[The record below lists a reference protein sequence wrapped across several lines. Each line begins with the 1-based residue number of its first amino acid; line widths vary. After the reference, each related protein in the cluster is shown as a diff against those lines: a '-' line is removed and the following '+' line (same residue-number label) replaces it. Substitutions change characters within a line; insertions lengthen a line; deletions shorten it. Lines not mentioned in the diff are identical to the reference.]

1 MSHSSCQTPL
11 RTDVPDPDVP
21 PEGDPEV
28 VGRRY
33 RILDLLGRGGAGTVW
48 RAQDGLSGLVAL
60 KRLHKTVADLARR
73 PGKGTP
79 SAFATQGMALSLAH
93 EFQTLVSLR
102 HPHVIRVLDY
112 GFDSEGRPYLAMD
125 LLEDARTLVEAGTDA
140 PLPTQVGLLVQTLQA
155 LAYLHRRGII
165 HRDLKPGNVLVV
177 RGQVKVLDFGLA
189 VGRDQG
195 RRAHPA
201 GTPGYLAPELFE
213 DQPPS
218 EGTDLFGFGAMAC
231 QMFFG
236 RLPHAGQV
244 FATPGFP
251 SALRAVLEQLV
262 APDAHR
268 RPRDADAVIAALCN
282 ATGQPVP
289 AESAATRESFLQS
302 ARFVGRTSE
311 REHLTDVLDRA
322 LTGQGSAWLIGGESG
337 VGKSRLLDE
346 VRSLALVRGAVV
358 LRGQAVDTGGVPY
371 QEWRAVLRWLP
382 MLAELSDREARVLKP
397 LVPDMD
403 ALLGRAVPAAPELEA
418 EMAQLRLHQTVE
430 DLFSRLPQPTVV
442 ILEDL
447 HQAHSESLQL
457 LTQLAARAPGL
468 PLLLLASFRDDESPL
483 LPERLPGTQTLRL
496 PRLDS
501 EEIALLGESMLGA
514 VGRRPDVVGLLRRES
529 EGNPFFLVEVVR
541 ALAEEA
547 GGLDRLGGRVLPER
561 VWAGGMRALVQRRL
575 EKVPRDARTLLDVA
589 ALLGREL
596 DLLVLQ
602 CAAPGVDVEAWLTD
616 CAAAAVLDVAD
627 GRWRFAHDKLRERL
641 LEDLSPAF
649 RPALHRRAAQ
659 ALEAAHP
666 TGHAAALSY
675 HWGQAQDTAREALHA
690 RRAGEEALAVGAC
703 REALPLLSR
712 ALAGAPDATSLE
724 QGQVEALLAEA
735 RFQLGDLEA
744 FRVHAEAALAHF
756 GWPVPTTRVGWMVGT
771 LVQALSRLAQSAR
784 PDAYVDDSVRR
795 REARRVAGR
804 LLMRLTDAFIYAQEA
819 LPVLWSG
826 LRMLNL
832 CEPAGPTPELA
843 RGYTVMAVVAG
854 TVPVHR
860 VADAWVKR
868 AQDVAE
874 SVGRP
879 SDLAYVLNRNAVCAV
894 YQARWQDVEA
904 WLVRATSIVD
914 SVGDLR
920 LAEECRALLNVA
932 FCYQGQFARGLP
944 LMDWL
949 EASAVR
955 RGAVQTQHWA
965 MHYRAYILLRLGDH
979 ARARAALEPA
989 LAWTEGHG
997 GATDRIIVDGTLALL
1012 CLREGDAAGARA
1024 AAEKALVRLSA
1035 GKPVA
1040 HFVYFGAI
1048 TVAEVLLTLWAR
1060 ETPGPGLQALTH
1072 SARAALKSVE
1082 DFARVFPFGE
1092 PAAWLWRGCE
1102 AWLAGRHGKA
1112 FRAWQR
1118 CIVESEKRQMP
1129 YEAARARLEWARHL
1143 PGDAPERAE
1152 LLRRAVEDFT
1162 RLEAREDLARA
1173 VAEQGRPLLVA
1184 GMAEGLAG

>member
-1 MSHSSCQTPL
+1 MSHPTSQSSI
-11 RTDVPDPDVP
+11 RTEL
-21 PEGDPEV
+21 PEPEPSPGVDPEV

-48 RAQDGLSGLVAL
+48 RAQDGLSGPVAL

-102 HPHVIRVLDY
+102 HAHVIRVLDY
-112 GFDSEGRPYLAMD
+112 GFDDEGRPYLAMD
-125 LLEDARTLVEAGTDA
+125 LLEDARTLVEAGSDA
-140 PLPTQVGLLVQTLQA
+140 PLTTQVALLVQTLQA

-195 RRAHPA
+195 RRAQPA

-218 EGTDLFGFGAMAC
+218 EQTDLFGFGAMAC

-236 RLPHAGQV
+236 RLPHGGQV

-251 SALRAVLEQLV
+251 PALKALLEQLV
-262 APDAHR
+262 APEAHR
-268 RPRDADAVIAALCN
+268 RPRDAQAAIAALCA
-282 ATGQPVP
+282 ATGQPLP
-289 AESAATRESFLQS
+289 AESAATRDSFLQS
-302 ARFVGRTSE
+302 ARFVGRVRE
-311 REHLTDVLDRA
+311 REHLMDVLDRA
-322 LTGQGSAWLIGGESG
+322 LAGQGSAWLIGGESG
-337 VGKSRLLDE
+337 VGKSRLLE
-346 VRSLALVRGAVV
+346 EMRAQALVRGAVV
-358 LRGQAVDTGGVPY
+358 VRGQAVDTGGVPY

-382 MLAELSDREARVLKP
+382 MLTELSDREARILKP
-397 LVPDMD
+397 LVPDME
-403 ALLGRAVPAAPELEA
+403 ALLGRAVPIAPELDA

-430 DLFSRLPQPTVV
+430 DVFGRLPQPTVV
-442 ILEDL
+442 ILEDV

-457 LTQLAARAPGL
+457 LARLAARASGL
-468 PLLLLASFRDDESPL
+468 PLLLLASFRDDEAPL
-483 LPERLPGTQTLRL
+483 LPEWVPGTRTLRL
-496 PRLDS
+496 PRLDA
-501 EEIALLGESMLGA
+501 EEIALLGESMLGP
-514 VGRRPDVVGLLRRES
+514 VGRRPDVLELLRRET

-541 ALAEEA
+541 ALAEDA
-547 GGLDRLGGRVLPER
+547 GGLDQLGDRLGGRALPER

-575 EKVPRDARTLLDVA
+575 EKVPRGARGLLDVA

-596 DLLVLQ
+596 DVAVLQ
-602 CAAPGVDVEAWLTD
+602 RAAPGVDVEAWLTD
-616 CAAAAVLDVAD
+616 CAAAAVLDVVD
-627 GRWRFAHDKLRERL
+627 DRWRFAHDKLRERL
-641 LEDLSPAF
+641 LEDLPPES
-649 RPALHRRAAQ
+649 RPALHRRAAE

-666 TGHAAALSY
+666 RGHAAALSY
-675 HWGQAQDTAREALHA
+675 HWGQAQDAAREALHA
-690 RRAGEEALAVGAC
+690 RRAGEEALEVGAC
-703 REALPLLSR
+703 REALPLLAR
-712 ALAGAPDATSLE
+712 ALASTPGATALE
-724 QGQVEALLAEA
+724 KGRVEALLAEA

-744 FRVHAEAALAHF
+744 FRGHAEAALAHF
-756 GWPVPTTRVGWMVGT
+756 GWPMPKTRVAWVLGT
-771 LVQALSRLAQSAR
+771 LWQALSRLAQSAR
-784 PDAYVDDSVRR
+784 PDAHVDDSARR
-795 REARRVAGR
+795 REVRRVAGR

-819 LPVLWSG
+819 MPVLWSG

-832 CEPAGPTPELA
+832 CEPAGPSPELA

-854 TVPVHR
+854 TVPVRR
-860 VADAWVKR
+860 VADAWVRR
-868 AQDVAE
+868 AREVAE

-879 SDLAYVLNRNAVCAV
+879 VDLAYVLNRNAVCAV
-894 YQARWQDVEA
+894 YQAHWEDVEA
-904 WLVRATSIVD
+904 WLQRATSIVD

-920 LAEECRALLNVA
+920 LAEECRALLTVA
-932 FCYQGQFARGLP
+932 LCYQGQFARGLP

-965 MHYRAYILLRLGDH
+965 MHYRAHILLRLGEH
-979 ARARAALEPA
+979 ARARVALEPA
-989 LAWTEGHG
+989 LAWTEAHG

-1040 HFVYFGAI
+1040 HFVYFGA
-1048 TVAEVLLTLWAR
+1048 TAVAEVLLTLWAR
-1060 ETPGPGLQALTH
+1060 ETPGPGLQALSH
-1072 SARAALKSVE
+1072 SARVALKALE

-1092 PAAWLWRGCE
+1092 PSAWLWRGCE
-1102 AWLAGRHGKA
+1102 AWLSGRPRKA

-1118 CIVESEKRQMP
+1118 CITEATKRRMP

-1143 PGDAPERAE
+1143 PANAPERAE

-1162 RLEAREDLARA
+1162 RLDAREDLACA
-1173 VAEQGRPLLVA
+1173 MAEQGL
-1184 GMAEGLAG
+1184 GTTAEGRAE

>member
-1 MSHSSCQTPL
+1 MSHPPSCQTSP
-11 RTDVPDPDVP
+11 RADS
-21 PEGDPEV
+21 PEDSDTSPGMSPEV

-48 RAQDGLSGLVAL
+48 RAQDGLSGPVAL

-73 PGKGTP
+73 PGRGTP

-112 GFDSEGRPYLAMD
+112 GFDVEGRPYLAMD
-125 LLEDARTLVEAGTDA
+125 LLEDARTLVEAGADA
-140 PLPTQVGLLVQTLQA
+140 PLVVQVGLLIQTLQA

-189 VGRDQG
+189 VGRDQQG

-218 EGTDLFGFGAMAC
+218 EQTDLFGFGAMAC

-251 SALRAVLEQLV
+251 PALKGVLERLV

-268 RPRDADAVIAALCN
+268 RPRDAEAVIAALCD
-282 ATGQPVP
+282 ASGQSPP

-302 ARFVGRTSE
+302 ARFVGRVKE
-311 REHLTDVLDRA
+311 REHLTDVLDKA
-322 LTGQGSAWLIGGESG
+322 LSGQGGAWLIGGESG

-346 VRSLALVRGAVV
+346 LRALALVRGAVV
-358 LRGQAVDTGGVPY
+358 LRGQAVDTGGGPY

-382 MLAELSDREARVLKP
+382 MLTELSDREARVLRP
-397 LVPDMD
+397 LVPDLES
-403 ALLGRAVPAAPELEA
+403 LLGHAVPAAPEVDA
-418 EMAQLRLHQTVE
+418 EMVQLRLHQTVE
-430 DLFSRLPQPTVV
+430 DLFSRLPQPTVI

-447 HQAHSESLQL
+447 HQAHAESLQL
-457 LTQLAARAPGL
+457 LGQLAARAPGL
-468 PLLLLASFRDDESPL
+468 RLLLLASFRDDESPQ
-483 LPERLPGTQTLRL
+483 LPGQLPGARVLRL
-496 PRLDS
+496 PRLDA
-501 EEIALLGESMLGA
+501 EEIALLGESMLGT
-514 VGRRPDVVGLLRRES
+514 VGRRPDVVELLLRES
-529 EGNPFFLVEVVR
+529 EGNPFLLVEVVR
-541 ALAEEA
+541 ALAEDA
-547 GGLDRLGGRVLPER
+547 GGLDRLGARALPQR

-575 EKVPRDARTLLDVA
+575 EKVPREARGLLDLA

-596 DLLVLQ
+596 DLGVLQ
-602 CAAPGVDVEAWLTD
+602 RAAPDVDVEAWLTD

-627 GRWRFAHDKLRERL
+627 ERWRFAHDKLRERL
-641 LEDLSPAF
+641 LEDLSPAS
-649 RPALHRRAAQ
+649 RPALHRRAAE

-675 HWGQAQDTAREALHA
+675 HWGQAQDVAREALHA

-703 REALPLLSR
+703 REALPLLAR
-712 ALAGAPDATSLE
+712 ALAAVPDATPLE
-724 QGQVEALLAEA
+724 LGGLEALLAEA
-735 RFQLGDLEA
+735 RFQLGDLAA

-756 GWPVPTTRVGWMVGT
+756 GWRVPTTRAAWVLGT
-771 LVQALSRLAQSAR
+771 LGQVLSRVAQSAR
-784 PDAYVDDSVRR
+784 PDAYVDDSARR

-854 TVPVHR
+854 TVPLHR

-868 AQDVAE
+868 AQEVAE
-874 SVGRP
+874 RVGRP
-879 SDLAYVLNRNAVCAV
+879 ADLAYVLNRNAVCAV
-894 YQARWQDVEA
+894 YQGHWDDVEA
-904 WLVRATSIVD
+904 WLARATAIVD

-920 LAEECRALLNVA
+920 LAEECRALLTVSVL
-932 FCYQGQFARGLP
+932 YRGQFARGLP

-965 MHYRAYILLRLGDH
+965 MHYRAHILLRLGEH
-979 ARARAALEPA
+979 ARARVALEPA
-989 LAWTEGHG
+989 LAWTEAHG
-997 GATDRIIVDGTLALL
+997 GVTDRIIVDGTLALL
-1012 CLREGDAAGARA
+1012 CLREGDSVGARA

-1040 HFVYFGAI
+1040 HFVYFGA
-1048 TVAEVLLTLWAR
+1048 TAVAEVLLTLWAR
-1060 ETPGPGLQALTH
+1060 EMPGPGLQSLAH
-1072 SARAALKSVE
+1072 SARAALQALEV
-1082 DFARVFPFGE
+1082 FAGVFPFGE

-1102 AWLAGRHGKA
+1102 AWLAGKQRKA
-1112 FRAWQR
+1112 FRAWRR
-1118 CIVESEKRQMP
+1118 CIVESEKRRTP
-1129 YEAARARLEWARHL
+1129 YEAGRARLEWARHL
-1143 PGDAPERAE
+1143 PDGDPERAE

-1162 RLEAREDLARA
+1162 RLEAREDLAQA
-1173 VAEQGRPLLVA
+1173 LAEQGTA
-1184 GMAEGLAG
+1184 G

>member
-1 MSHSSCQTPL
+1 MSHPPSCQTSS
-11 RTDVPDPDVP
+11 RADAPDIDTSP
-21 PEGDPEV
+21 GMDPEV

-48 RAQDGLSGLVAL
+48 RAQDGLSGPVAL

-73 PGKGTP
+73 PGRGTP

-112 GFDSEGRPYLAMD
+112 GFDAEGRPYLAMD
-125 LLEDARTLVEAGTDA
+125 LLEDACTLVEAGTDA
-140 PLPTQVGLLVQTLQA
+140 PLATQVGLLIQTLQA

-189 VGRDQG
+189 VGREQQG
-195 RRAHPA
+195 RRAQPA

-218 EGTDLFGFGAMAC
+218 ELTDLFGFGAMAC

-251 SALRAVLEQLV
+251 PALKALLEQLV
-262 APDAHR
+262 APEAHR
-268 RPRDADAVIAALCN
+268 RPRDAEAVITALSDAV
-282 ATGQPVP
+282 GQPRP

-302 ARFVGRTSE
+302 ARFVGRVAE
-311 REHLTDVLDRA
+311 REHLTDVLDAA
-322 LTGQGSAWLIGGESG
+322 LAGQGGAWLIGGESG
-337 VGKSRLLDE
+337 VGKSRLLEE
-346 VRSLALVRGAVV
+346 VRSLALVRGAMV

-382 MLAELSDREARVLKP
+382 MLTELSDREARVLRS
-397 LVPDMD
+397 LVPDLD
-403 ALLGRAVPAAPELEA
+403 ALLGREVPAAPELDA
-418 EMAQLRLHQTVE
+418 DMAQLRLHQTVE
-430 DLFSRLPQPTVV
+430 DLFARLSQPTVV

-447 HQAHSESLQL
+447 HQAHAESLQL
-457 LTQLAARAPGL
+457 LAQLAARSPGL
-468 PLLLLASFRDDESPL
+468 PLLLLVSFRDDESPQ
-483 LPERLPGTQTLRL
+483 LPEHLPGTRVLRL
-496 PRLDS
+496 QRLNA
-501 EEIALLGESMLGA
+501 EEIAQLGESMLGA
-514 VGRRPDVVGLLRRES
+514 IGRRPDVVSLLRRES
-529 EGNPFFLVEVVR
+529 EGNPFLLVEVVR
-541 ALAEEA
+541 ALAEDA
-547 GGLDRLGGRVLPER
+547 GGLDRLGAVALPQR

-575 EKVPRDARTLLDVA
+575 EKVPRESRELLDVA

-596 DLLVLQ
+596 DLAVLER
-602 CAAPGVDVEAWLTD
+602 AAPGVDVEAWLTD

-641 LEDLSPAF
+641 LEDLSPTL
-649 RPALHRRAAQ
+649 RPALHRRAAL

-675 HWGQAQDTAREALHA
+675 HWGQAGDAARESHHA
-690 RRAGEEALAVGAC
+690 RIAGEEALAVGAC
-703 REALPLLSR
+703 REAVPLLSR
-712 ALAGAPDATSLE
+712 ALAVAPQATPLE
-724 QGQVEALLAEA
+724 RGRVEALLAEA

-744 FRVHAEAALAHF
+744 FRVHAESALAHF
-756 GWPVPTTRVGWMVGT
+756 GWRVPSSRVAWVLGT
-771 LVQALSRLAQSAR
+771 LTQALSRLAQSAR
-784 PDAYVDDSVRR
+784 PDAYVDDSRRR
-795 REARRVAGR
+795 RESRRVAGR

-868 AQDVAE
+868 AQEVAE

-879 SDLAYVLNRNAVCAV
+879 ADLAYVLNRNAVCAV

-904 WLVRATSIVD
+904 WLSRATAIVD

-920 LAEECRALLNVA
+920 LAEECRALLTVSA
-932 FCYQGQFARGLP
+932 MYRGQFARGLP

-955 RGAVQTQHWA
+955 RGSAQTQHWA
-965 MHYRAYILLRLGDH
+965 QHYRAHMLLRLGEH
-979 ARARAALEPA
+979 ARARVALEPA
-989 LAWTEGHG
+989 LAWTEAHG

-1012 CLREGDAAGARA
+1012 CLREGDTAGARA

-1040 HFVYFGAI
+1040 HFVYFGA
-1048 TVAEVLLTLWAR
+1048 TAVAEVLLTLLAR

-1072 SARAALKSVE
+1072 SARSALQEVE
-1082 DFARVFPFGE
+1082 RFARVFPFGE
-1092 PAAWLWRGCE
+1092 PSAWLWRGCE
-1102 AWLAGRHGKA
+1102 AWLAGKHHKA
-1112 FRAWQR
+1112 FRAWKR
-1118 CIVESEKRQMP
+1118 CIAESDARGMP

-1143 PGDAPERAE
+1143 PADDAERAE
-1152 LLRRAVEDFT
+1152 LLRRAAEDFT
-1162 RLEAREDLARA
+1162 RLGAREDLSRTL
-1173 VAEQGRPLLVA
+1173 AEQGTA
-1184 GMAEGLAG
+1184 G